1 MPAAAGKSTRPAHA
15 VYVFARYLRDAQVER
30 KWNKGRDSV
39 PVCQR
44 CGKSGHFLQVFPAP
58 RPRIQSFFLSGL
70 GGRQGCPETVRPK
83 PTKRVTRKVFL
94 PDGMPSGR
102 LIGVCA
108 RQHRCTC
115 TCNRW

>member
-58 RPRIQSFFLSGL
+58 RPRIQSIFFKAGL
-70 GGRQGCPETVRPK
+70 AAGRDAPK
-83 PTKRVTRKVFL
+83 RF
-94 PDGMPSGR
+94 GR
-102 LIGVCA
+102 SRRSV
-108 RQHRCTC
+108 
-115 TCNRW
+115 